1 MSTAIREFKFEVPTA
16 ELDDLKKRIA
26 MTRWPERETPSDWS
40 QGIPLAYTREICEY
54 WRTQYDWRRC
64 EAALNAH
71 PQFITELDGLDI
83 QFLHVR
89 SPHPQAT
96 PLVMTHGWPGSVIEF
111 MKVIGPLTDPV
122 AHGGDARDAFHLVC
136 PSLPGFGYSG
146 KPTAPGWTL
155 DRIGRA
161 WGTLMARL
169 GYERYYAQGGD
180 WGAAVTMSIG
190 MTETVHCA
198 GLHTNMPMVDLTPE
212 MLANPTEFEQSALG
226 GFQHYWDE
234 ESGYSKLQSTRPQTI
249 GYALV
254 DSPVGQAAWILEKF
268 WSWTDCNG
276 HPENVLTRDE
286 LLDNVMMYWL
296 PAAGASSA
304 RMYWENFSMLTKP
317 KPPIHL
323 PTGISIYPHE
333 IFRLSKRWVET
344 RFTKLK
350 HYNVL
355 DKGGHF
361 AAFEQPKTFV
371 DEVRTAF
378 RAMR

>member
-333 IFRLSKRWVET
+333 IFRLSQRWVET